1 MLFEG
6 QTPEMQPSR
15 MPAIIAAGI
24 VGIALAILWAV
35 IGVKGGAI
43 PALVN
48 IAAVSGTYKLV
59 RKNQLE
65 KYNSNR

>member
-1 MLFEG
+1 
-6 QTPEMQPSR
+6 

-48 IAAVSGTYKLV
+48 IAAVFGTYKLV

-65 KYNSNR
+65 KGR